1 MNGFFKDIHGKPLF
15 LAGLQAHNSSTGT
28 GLLDKA
34 IRAIHL
40 YGGNVLETPIYWYD
54 IEPEM
59 GVYNMKMVK
68 ETIDKCREE
77 QLHLILLW
85 FATSKNGHPN
95 YAPEYIKLCPETYRL
110 ARSVDGAPLVALSP
124 HCMATLERDALAFEQ
139 VMAFLKDYDGEVG
152 TVIAVQI
159 ENEMGIGYT
168 DRDYSKQAKLD
179 YEKPLP
185 SELWDVQ
192 LEDCG
197 DVSGENT
204 WRGHFGRHAHE
215 AFCAWY
221 HARYIGTIA
230 ERGRKVYDFPALITN
245 VMVGEQRF
253 EEPGKCYNAGAAVGR
268 VLDIWKKGAP
278 ELDLICPDIYNPE
291 ASVYSR
297 ICKRYA
303 RPDNALFIPESPTSG
318 EPNALNAIRAVVD
331 YGAIGIC
338 GFGAE
343 SALDANGELTES
355 AYTMSVTM
363 KALRN
368 IAPLLIQYR
377 GTNKIHAFIQ
387 EEFAHN
393 QYIKLDNYHVVATF
407 LRGSNPPPPCLGSRI
422 NLRLPENKQHL
433 NARGRAILIQTAP
446 DEFYLAGAGVS
457 VDFYKRPA
465 PSDPNPWQQLS
476 TRQCDQL
483 NFLSVEEGHFD
494 PDGNWIT
501 DYIRNGDESNFG
513 LYVHGGQ
520 LVRLRMNPNR
530 GFFEE

>member
-1 MNGFFKDIHGKPLF
+1 MNGFFKNIHGDPIF

-28 GLLDKA
+28 DMLDKA
-34 IRAIHL
+34 IHAIHL

-59 GVYNMKMVK
+59 NVYRMDMVK
-68 ETIDKCREE
+68 DTIDRCRAAN
-77 QLHLILLW
+77 LHLILLW
-85 FATSKNGHPN
+85 FGTSKNGHPN
-95 YAPEYIKLCPETYRL
+95 YVPEYIKLDPMTYRL
-110 ARSVDGAPLVALSP
+110 ARSVDGAPLAALTP

-139 VMAFLKDYDGEVG
+139 VMSFLKEYDGQTG
-152 TVIAVQI
+152 TVVAVQI

-168 DRDYSKQAKLD
+168 DRDYSSLARAD

-197 DVSGENT
+197 EVSGANT

-230 ERGRKVYDFPALITN
+230 ERGRKIYPFPALITN
-245 VMVGEQRF
+245 VMVGESRF

-278 ELDLICPDIYNPE
+278 ELDLLCPDIYDPE
-291 ASVYSR
+291 ASAYNR
-297 ICKRYA
+297 IAGRYA
-303 RPDNALFIPESPTSG
+303 RPDNALFVPESPATG
-318 EPNALNAIRAVVD
+318 EPNSLHAIRAVAE

-343 SALDANGELTES
+343 SALDNDGNLTEA
-355 AYTMSVTM
+355 AYPMSVTM
-363 KALRN
+363 KTLMNA
-368 IAPLLIQYR
+368 APLILKYR
-377 GTNKIHAFIQ
+377 GTDKIHSFIQ

-393 QYIKLDNYHVVATF
+393 QYIRLDNYHVVATF
-407 LRGSNPPPPCLGSRI
+407 MRGSNPPPPCLGSRI
-422 NLRLPENKQHL
+422 NLRIPENRKHL
-433 NARGRAILIQTAP
+433 EARGRGLLIQTAP
-446 DEFYLAGAGVS
+446 DEFFLAGAGLS
-457 VDFYKRPA
+457 VDFYKRPD

-476 TRQCDQL
+476 TRQNDQL
-483 NFLSVEEGHFD
+483 NFLSVEEGHFEGD
-494 PDGNWIT
+494 QWVV

-520 LVRLRMNPNR
+520 IVRLRMNPDR
-530 GFFEE
+530 GMFPD